1 MNTDNTRHINLRL
14 EGLQPFSLNVQ
25 PEQEQ
30 TYRLATELVNKR
42 YALYQQ
48 KYRNDTPDRL
58 WARVSIEVAYALYSD
73 ARSKALKPIE
83 YKLQDMNQQIMNQLN
98 I

>member
-14 EGLQPFSLNVQ
+14 EGLQAFSLDVQ
-25 PEQEQ
+25 PEQEPV
-30 TYRLATELVNKR
+30 YRLAADLVNR
-42 YALYQQ
+42 RFALYQK
-48 KYRNDTPDRL
+48 KYRNESPDRL

-73 ARSKALKPIE
+73 ARSKALKPVEEQIQE
-83 YKLQDMNQQIMNQLN
+83 LNQQIINQLN

>member
-30 TYRLATELVNKR
+30 TYRLATDLVNRR
-42 YALYQQ
+42 YKLYQQ
-48 KYRNDTPDRL
+48 KYRNENADRL
-58 WARVSIEVAYALYSD
+58 WARVAIEVAYALHSD

-83 YKLQDMNQQIMNQLN
+83 DKLQELNQQIMKQLN